1 MWWWLLHSRPF
12 KVPFFYCASKTKL
25 PLLLLLNHNIFSP
38 GRFALAV
45 NLVMLFS
52 ADRCCYGPVAT
63 SVVGRSNQS
72 DYHLTA
78 REIRKR
84 ASCCCTTRPIVFQ
97 MVHFRKLNC
106 QQPMKQFQVDLGYD
120 MSEIK
125 KLPQKMQ
132 WKNRP
137 GRGQQDFFTNN
148 HYVLPR

>member
-1 MWWWLLHSRPF
+1 MTHQHVNNECSDDFCTADLLKSHFFTARPKRSCRCCCCSIITF
-12 KVPFFYCASKTKL
+12 
-25 PLLLLLNHNIFSP
+25 HIFSP

-125 KLPQKMQ
+125 KLLQKMQ
-132 WKNRP
+132 
-137 GRGQQDFFTNN
+137 
-148 HYVLPR
+148 